1 MNHRW
6 GRYLVFAF
14 IAGIILLAAAALTLW
29 LKLRGTPVPPVGNAA
44 ISPGVSGP
52 QEIRLWPGKAPGS
65 EDWTRQETETNLF
78 GERYVR
84 NIVDPTLT
92 AYFPA
97 PGTANGTAVIVCPGG
112 GFHALY
118 IDSEGAQA
126 ARYLNSIGVTAFVLK
141 YRLVQ
146 TGPAYFLDE
155 FRRFKTPG
163 GMNRLLDRMTPLIVA
178 DGLEALRIVRAHAS
192 QWGLAPDRIGIIGFS
207 AGGYLALSLAYR
219 PDQESRLDFIAL
231 LYPLA
236 PDDALS
242 ADPAHSHV
250 CPLRSRRY
258 ARSSR
263 DELRQGLPA
272 MARRRP
278 ARRVARDEQG
288 RPRLRNDAAE
298 PAHRCLARSLS
309 PVAPDFASPES
320 LPALSQNGLH
330 SLRCERRRGQGV
342 QCAVS
347 CERLRRFEWVSGPL
361 SFRKMA

>member
-192 QWGLAPDRIGIIGFS
+192 QWGLAPDRIGMIGFS

-236 PDDALS
+236 PDAPSPQIQPIPMFALCA
-242 ADPAHSHV
+242 ADDTRVPPEMNCVKVYRQWRAAGL
-250 CPLRSRRY
+250 P
-258 ARSSR
+258 
-263 DELRQGLPA
+263 DELHVMSKGGHGFGMTRQNLPT
-272 MARRRP
+272 
-278 ARRVARDEQG
+278 
-288 RPRLRNDAAE
+288 DAW
-298 PAHRCLARSLS
+298 
-309 PVAPDFASPES
+309 PDLFRQWLQS
-320 LPALSQNGLH
+320 LPRQNPV
-330 SLRCERRRGQGV
+330 R
-342 QCAVS
+342 
-347 CERLRRFEWVSGPL
+347 P
-361 SFRKMA
+361 